1 MTLLEENFLREI
13 RRNSEVTDYMR
24 YPPIGTFSVDCGP
37 ERVRRSGP
45 ESTGQNCHASSR
57 HEFIARFPNEQTM
70 RVTFL
75 GTSGAIP
82 STTRNPSALLVERE
96 GDRLL
101 FDCGEGTQRQMMRFR
116 TGFDVEH
123 VFLSHLHGDHVLG
136 LTGLLQTWDF
146 HERERPV
153 AIHSPAGT
161 RGQVEQLVSVSGG
174 RPTYPV
180 RITQVTAGDVVLNH
194 EEYEVRAVAVD
205 HRTRAVGYALVEDE
219 RRGRFDREK
228 AEQELGIPPG
238 PKYSKLHGGTP
249 VEHDGRTIQPEEV
262 VGPARPGRRFVY
274 TGDTRPTEGVIEAAE
289 DADLLVHDGTF
300 IEEHS
305 ERARQTAHSTA
316 REAATV
322 ANEAGAKR
330 LAITHISTRYSGSA
344 WRLESELQESFT
356 GERGLVAEDGTQLKI
371 PYPESEREFERTDHG
386 E

>member
-1 MTLLEENFLREI
+1 M
-13 RRNSEVTDYMR
+13 
-24 YPPIGTFSVDCGP
+24 
-37 ERVRRSGP
+37 
-45 ESTGQNCHASSR
+45 Q
-57 HEFIARFPNEQTM
+57 
-70 RVTFL
+70 VTFL

-82 STTRNPSALLVERE
+82 STARNPSALLVERE

-101 FDCGEGTQRQMMRFR
+101 FDCGEGTQRQMMRFG

-136 LTGLLQTWDF
+136 LPGLLQTWDF

-153 AIHSPAGT
+153 AIHAPAGT
-161 RGQVEQLVSVSGG
+161 RGQIEQLVAVSGD

-180 RITQVTAGDVVLNH
+180 RIAQVTAGDVVLDH
-194 EEYEVRAVAVD
+194 EEYEVRAVAAD

-219 RRGRFDREK
+219 RKGRFDREK

-238 PKYSKLHGGTP
+238 PKYSKLHEGTP

-274 TGDTRPTEGVIEAAE
+274 TGDTRPTGAVIEAAE

-300 IEEHS
+300 IEEHD

-344 WRLESELQESFT
+344 WRLESELEESFT
-356 GERGLVAEDGTQLKI
+356 GETGLVAKDGMQLKI
-371 PYPESEREFERTDHG
+371 PYPESEREFTRTDRS